1 MISAM
6 GSTSANWNTARDVRL
21 IIFRDFDRL
30 WYRLDD
36 TGFNKIGY
44 VTQHGTVVHPRWNR
58 GLTQSSLD
66 SILRRP
72 HKQLAVSATE
82 SQAKNIETFFA
93 DNVPSIELFEAGII
107 ALKDG
112 LLSYFDNPIRLPKLE
127 DINGVIFEERWKI
140 LRAML
145 HLGDVIFAIDTKNI
159 ISRLIARFDHGSW
172 SHVGLCSGESKIT
185 EAIPIGVVE
194 RSIEAYHNPRYRL
207 GLYRRLDLDQA
218 EQLNVVSAMKSKID
232 ARYNFRGVIY
242 LAIHKLLGIRPHGEG
257 SYGPND
263 LARSERLTLVHLV

>member
-1 MISAM
+1 M
-6 GSTSANWNTARDVRL
+6 GSTSANSDAGGDVRL
-21 IIFRDFDRL
+21 VIFKDFDRL

-44 VTQHGTVVHPRWNR
+44 VTEHGTVVHPRWNR

-82 SQAKNIETFFA
+82 SQEKNIETFFA

-127 DINGVIFEERWKI
+127 HIDDVIFEERWKT

-172 SHVGLCSGESKIT
+172 SHVGLYSEESKIT

-194 RSIEAYHNPRYRL
+194 RSIEAYHKPRYRL
-207 GLYRRLDLDQA
+207 GVYRRLDLDQA
-218 EQLNVVSAMKSKID
+218 HQLNVVSAMKSKIG

-257 SYGPND
+257 SHGPNG

>member
-1 MISAM
+1 M
-6 GSTSANWNTARDVRL
+6 GSTSANWNTAGDVRMV
-21 IIFRDFDRL
+21 IFRDFDRV

-58 GLTQSSLD
+58 GLTQSTLD

-72 HKQLAVSATE
+72 HKKLIVIGTE
-82 SQAKNIETFFA
+82 SRAKNIEMFFT
-93 DNVPSIELFEAGII
+93 DNVPSIELFEGGII

-112 LLSYFDNPIRLPKLE
+112 LLWYFDNPIRLPKLE
-127 DINGVIFEERWKI
+127 DITDGIFEERWKT

-145 HLGDVIFAIDTKNI
+145 QLGDIIFTIDAKSI
-159 ISRLIARFDHGSW
+159 VSKLIARFDHGSW
-172 SHVGLCSGESKIT
+172 SHVGAYSGQGKIT

-207 GLYRRLDLDQA
+207 GVYRRLDIDQA
-218 EQLNVVSAMKSKID
+218 QQVKFISTMKSQLG
-232 ARYNFRGVIY
+232 ARYNCRYVIY

-257 SYGPND
+257 SHGPNG